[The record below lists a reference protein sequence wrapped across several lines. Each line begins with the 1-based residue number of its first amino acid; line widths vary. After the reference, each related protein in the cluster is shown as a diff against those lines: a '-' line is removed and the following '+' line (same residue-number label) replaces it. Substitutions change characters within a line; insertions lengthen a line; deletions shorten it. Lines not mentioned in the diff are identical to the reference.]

1 MPKNAR
7 QYFSRANTDFETAF
21 CGTRRR
27 SYVDLLRR
35 VLESNDLNGSNYQGW
50 TDFYSGFR
58 HDCFWFA
65 GGSGGRIG
73 CQQCQRRAMKPSSIA
88 RPIARSWVHRPIICS
103 LDRALHLSARST
115 SLPWHVPHGWKAR
128 QGARWHTCELICCL
142 IHCHN
147 CALLKPCCCVTFCS
161 KLFFVAWTHTSAP
174 NIYECESTV
183 LHMTWEGGWDYEQTI
198 FDACGLGTW
207 PHHTTPHHIHYTIS
221 IYTPPLIQKGPKPGP
236 AKITLQTAS
245 YIWRLFCKVGL
256 SLQRGDID
264 VNTSHTKSQL
274 FLQIFTCISD
284 FAHFFGR
291 F

>member
-161 KLFFVAWTHTSAP
+161 KLFFLIERIRLPQTFMNVSQRYYIWHGRA
-174 NIYECESTV
+174 
-183 LHMTWEGGWDYEQTI
+183 GGIMSKPFLMRAVW
-198 FDACGLGTW
+198 GLD
-207 PHHTTPHHIHYTIS
+207 HTTPHTVHHINIHT
-221 IYTPPLIQKGPKPGP
+221 TPHPKS
-236 AKITLQTAS
+236 TQT
-245 YIWRLFCKVGL
+245 R
-256 SLQRGDID
+256 
-264 VNTSHTKSQL
+264 H
-274 FLQIFTCISD
+274 
-284 FAHFFGR
+284 
-291 F
+291 